1 MVKFELLRLAKFVKH
16 LLSRFFSAGKQG
28 ALYSYR
34 RRRNLWDCYAVDAR
48 FLWILKV
55 GTQQIDETVLNAN
68 AGLKVYVRKKIRRK
82 EFFLQR
88 IQQKNDNGN
97 RFQTFLQQFTDKATN
112 KNLRVFNFSNITPA
126 VLQLSGLQT
135 EWKVIVVGRGKY
147 CICEQNDR
155 SRTNG

>member
-68 AGLKVYVRKKIRRK
+68 AGLKVEGSTAFASRMTGHELTDKNMAGSA
-82 EFFLQR
+82 
-88 IQQKNDNGN
+88 QKGEVISGN
-97 RFQTFLQQFTDKATN
+97 R
-112 KNLRVFNFSNITPA
+112 
-126 VLQLSGLQT
+126 SGLT
-135 EWKVIVVGRGKY
+135 M
-147 CICEQNDR
+147 
-155 SRTNG
+155 RTVTKLEDPHSKMN